1 MATSVDHVRPREA
14 RACVACLGSHGVGEG
29 DRTTSTDDHKGFREG
44 HRTMIRW
51 ILRIFWGPPPTEDV
65 SDEALTRA
73 RTARVSAEREFEK
86 IKEQRGEVQRIA
98 ESLRS
103 IRRANHLVEA
113 FERTLRERRHPN
125 HG

>member
-1 MATSVDHVRPREA
+1 
-14 RACVACLGSHGVGEG
+14 
-29 DRTTSTDDHKGFREG
+29 
-44 HRTMIRW
+44 MIRW
-51 ILRIFWGPPPTEDV
+51 ILRIFWGPPPKEDV
-65 SDEALTRA
+65 SDEDLNRA
-73 RTARVSAEREFEK
+73 RNARVSAEREFEK